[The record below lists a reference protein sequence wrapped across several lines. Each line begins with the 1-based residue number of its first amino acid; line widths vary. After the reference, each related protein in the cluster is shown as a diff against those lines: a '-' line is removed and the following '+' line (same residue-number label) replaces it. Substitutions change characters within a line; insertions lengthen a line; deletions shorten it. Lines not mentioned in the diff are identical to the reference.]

1 MVRRVSWS
9 ADSVT
14 IAAVSNGG
22 DKLDVYPWSSGFGTR
37 YSAAGTLPAGS
48 GRAVAWSPD
57 GDYIGVASSS
67 SPYIQ
72 VYPFDT
78 SSGIGTK
85 WSNPGSAASGDAVGI
100 AFVGGPP

>member
-1 MVRRVSWS
+1 M
-9 ADSVT
+9 
-14 IAAVSNGG
+14 
-22 DKLDVYPWSSGFGTR
+22 
-37 YSAAGTLPAGS
+37 
-48 GRAVAWSPD
+48 
-57 GDYIGVASSS
+57 ASSS